1 MMSRYA
7 IKLMLLLVV
16 LGTVAV
22 LMGADP
28 WGPV

>member
-1 MMSRYA
+1 MSRISIA
-7 IKLMLLLVV
+7 KLVLLLVV